1 MRGPQACF
9 RLAEV
14 GDVEA
19 KEVEGEGEKEESSGS
34 P

>member
-14 GDVEA
+14 GDVES
-19 KEVEGEGEKEESSGS
+19 KEVEGEREKEESPGS